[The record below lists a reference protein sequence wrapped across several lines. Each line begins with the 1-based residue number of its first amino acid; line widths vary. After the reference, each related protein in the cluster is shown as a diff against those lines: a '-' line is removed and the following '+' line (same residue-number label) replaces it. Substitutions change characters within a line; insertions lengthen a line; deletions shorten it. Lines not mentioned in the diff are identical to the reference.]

1 MKETKRLGGKIVF
14 MGGTDKQNEKFA
26 EAFMEKLPQGL
37 ADAELREQKKE
48 EAMIRRWEREAE
60 KKKLKEKKTESA
72 ESKRLKDI
80 MLDMNHRLAEVEE
93 KVKK

>member
-26 EAFMEKLPQGL
+26 EAFMKHLPQGL

-60 KKKLKEKKTESA
+60 KKKLNKK
-72 ESKRLKDI
+72 
-80 MLDMNHRLAEVEE
+80 

>member
-1 MKETKRLGGKIVF
+1 MKETKRLGGRIVF

-48 EAMIRRWEREAE
+48 EATIRRWERDAE
-60 KKKLKEKKTESA
+60 KKKLNKK
-72 ESKRLKDI
+72 
-80 MLDMNHRLAEVEE
+80 

>member
-1 MKETKRLGGKIVF
+1 MKETKRLGGRIVF
-14 MGGTDKQNEKFA
+14 MGGTNKQNEKFA

-60 KKKLKEKKTESA
+60 KKKLNKK
-72 ESKRLKDI
+72 
-80 MLDMNHRLAEVEE
+80 

>member
-1 MKETKRLGGKIVF
+1 MKETNRLGGRIVF

-60 KKKLKEKKTESA
+60 KKKLNKK
-72 ESKRLKDI
+72 
-80 MLDMNHRLAEVEE
+80 

>member
-1 MKETKRLGGKIVF
+1 MKETKRLGGRIVF
-14 MGGTDKQNEKFA
+14 MGGTNKQNEKFA
-26 EAFMEKLPQGL
+26 EAFMKKLPQGL

-60 KKKLKEKKTESA
+60 KKKLNKK
-72 ESKRLKDI
+72 
-80 MLDMNHRLAEVEE
+80 

>member
-1 MKETKRLGGKIVF
+1 MKETNRLGGRIVF

-48 EAMIRRWEREAE
+48 KAMIRRWEREAE
-60 KKKLKEKKTESA
+60 KKKLNKK
-72 ESKRLKDI
+72 
-80 MLDMNHRLAEVEE
+80 